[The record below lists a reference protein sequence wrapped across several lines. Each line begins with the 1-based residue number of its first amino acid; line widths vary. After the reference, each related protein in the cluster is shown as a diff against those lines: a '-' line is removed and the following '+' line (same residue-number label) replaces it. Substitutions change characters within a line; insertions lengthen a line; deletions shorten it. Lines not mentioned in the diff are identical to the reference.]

1 MIEKGIAMHYTVYD
15 ELFAV
20 GGFLNGSQLQKAL
33 ENVD

>member
-1 MIEKGIAMHYTVYD
+1 MIEKGIALHYTVCV
-15 ELFAV
+15 ELFA